1 MPIVFEL
8 PSLTRECRS
17 SFTFSLTDPLLPF
30 LSASTMPYVSST
42 LADVSATQAM
52 NVSVT
57 LPMICEQV
65 FQDIYVNPP
74 PPRTE
79 EDLQV
84 CAREC
89 F

>member
-1 MPIVFEL
+1 
-8 PSLTRECRS
+8 
-17 SFTFSLTDPLLPF
+17 
-30 LSASTMPYVSST
+30 MPYVSST

-52 NVSVT
+52 NVLLT

-84 CAREC
+84 CVREC